1 MEKQGPKKL
10 KSIQMAIPNKKNSTH
25 SQDGLEAWK
34 PFANPQM
41 PISQQSAI
49 ELDFEIV
56 KIIKK
61 NKGW

>member
-1 MEKQGPKKL
+1 MEKQGPRKL
-10 KSIQMAIPNKKNSTH
+10 RSIQIPVPKKKDSTH
-25 SQDGLEAWK
+25 SQDGLEGWK

-41 PISQQSAI
+41 PIDKQVAI